1 MTSRKIA
8 SLVALGAASVLLLAG
23 CAGTAGAAS
32 TPGASGAKLTV
43 VASTNVYGQIAQ
55 EIGGGLVDV
64 TSIVSSG
71 SQDPHGYEASAQD
84 QLTIS
89 KADLIIENGAGYDA
103 FVDALITSSGTTAP
117 VITASELSHAY
128 PAADAS
134 AAPTASADA
143 HDHAHVEGF
152 NEHVWYD
159 PHTIEA
165 VATAIAD
172 QLGTLDPANAAAFT
186 ANATTFTD
194 GVHALETSLEAIKT
208 KDAGAGVFVTE
219 PVPVYLIDAAGLQ
232 NITPSAFSSAVE
244 AGQDV
249 PPATILEARSLI
261 DGGTVKVLIANA
273 QTGGAETTQVIDAAT
288 AKNIPVLEF
297 TETLPDGKTYLQ
309 WMQQNIDDLA
319 AALAA

>member
-117 VITASELSHAY
+117 VINAAELSHAY
-128 PAADAS
+128 PATDAS
-134 AAPTASADA
+134 AAPTASAA
-143 HDHAHVEGF
+143 ICSGVIGR
-152 NEHVWYD
+152 YRL
-159 PHTIEA
+159 IE
-165 VATAIAD
+165 VTD
-172 QLGTLDPANAAAFT
+172 Q
-186 ANATTFTD
+186 TD
-194 GVHALETSLEAIKT
+194 GTDGS
-208 KDAGAGVFVTE
+208 
-219 PVPVYLIDAAGLQ
+219 IDH
-232 NITPSAFSSAVE
+232 F
-244 AGQDV
+244 GQD
-249 PPATILEARSLI
+249 ASILSSESL
-261 DGGTVKVLIANA
+261 VL
-273 QTGGAETTQVIDAAT
+273 
-288 AKNIPVLEF
+288 
-297 TETLPDGKTYLQ
+297 
-309 WMQQNIDDLA
+309 
-319 AALAA
+319 